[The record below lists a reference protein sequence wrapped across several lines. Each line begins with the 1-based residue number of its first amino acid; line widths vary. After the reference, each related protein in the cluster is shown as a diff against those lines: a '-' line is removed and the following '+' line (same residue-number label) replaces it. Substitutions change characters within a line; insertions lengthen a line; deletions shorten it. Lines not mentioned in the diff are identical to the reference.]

1 MNIYQ
6 QFHSH
11 RWDWRLLSL
20 LFYLKTLIDGAEK
33 KQVNINWKY
42 QLKSWLLILGS
53 VEHWISYL
61 WCKWN
66 AVMTTS
72 VCLIKI
78 CITDQIQTTF
88 YKKKQTKY
96 RPEFLN
102 IQTKIWKCHSEE
114 SKAENRG
121 TMSYTITQ
129 IAYLTSSQ
137 WKLTQCT

>member
-88 YKKKQTKY
+88 SQKY
-96 RPEFLN
+96 RPNTDHFFRKYRPKFKNVLA
-102 IQTKIWKCHSEE
+102 KSGKLRIWVL
-114 SKAENRG
+114 
-121 TMSYTITQ
+121 YQ
-129 IAYLTSSQ
+129 IGFFNVFTSTSSYFN
-137 WKLTQCT
+137 KS